1 MDEQS
6 LPDSKKDEVALEDAD
21 SGDRKMQK
29 QSKFA

>member
-6 LPDSKKDEVALEDAD
+6 LPDSQKDEIALEDAD
-21 SGDRKMQK
+21 YGGRKMQK